1 MDPDCSLQDV
11 IRCDLCDTPL
21 PPLYCETCHNNLCK
35 ACAGEHLLDES
46 KFHIVVVTKH
56 RQPIPKC
63 SYPVCTEHTTKQ
75 CELYCEQCDTSVCV
89 QCVFSKR
96 HNEHN
101 VIDILKFMES
111 RNKLLQAD
119 LEELGKFIYPM
130 YQEIASSFLAQ
141 KTDLRRNTERLMED
155 LDKRGQDWHRKID
168 NIVTQFKSDIDKAE
182 SRHLTVL
189 KKEEGEINH
198 TISKITQRIGELKK
212 LKDSSDVC
220 LLSKYKSNNAEFRK
234 LPPKLIVSLPS
245 FSSQR
250 IDTEQLF
257 QQFGSLSLLSIT
269 TEERLYTM
277 KYCETNSRQSDFQPL
292 ELLDS
297 LLSASIRALGKISL
311 DGKMLSEESPHVLFS
326 ERLFIGDFYLPCFGF
341 FLPTSMIMQDD

>member
-46 KFHIVVVTKH
+46 KFHIVVVIKH
-56 RQPIPKC
+56 RQPIPKY
-63 SYPVCTEHTTKQ
+63 SYPMCTEHTTKQ

-101 VIDILKFMES
+101 VIDISKFMES

-155 LDKRGQDWHRKID
+155 LDKRGEDWHRKID
-168 NIVTQFKSDIDKAE
+168 NIVTKFKSDIDKAE
-182 SRHLTVL
+182 SRHLTIL

-311 DGKMLSEESPHVLFS
+311 DGKMLSEESPHVLFPMV
-326 ERLFIGDFYLPCFGF
+326 YLLGISTYPVINIF
-341 FLPTSMIMQDD
+341 F